1 MIVTEIIDIIKKQ
14 IPDGSKVN
22 VHGWVKSTRHGGK
35 ISFIELNDGSSLK
48 NLQIVAKIEETE
60 DYDQIIKFAK
70 TGSSIMASGI
80 LKQTDKSESGFELI
94 SSKVS
99 LLKSSDED
107 YPLQKKEHSLE
118 FLRDIAH
125 LRPRS
130 KTFNAIFKIRSKLAF
145 AIHQYFNENDFI
157 WTATPILTSSDAE
170 GAGDIFTIQESS
182 ESPLFDKKAFLTV
195 SGQLHGEAFA
205 QAFKKIYTFG
215 PTFRSE
221 HSHTFRHANEFWMIE
236 PEVAFC
242 DLLQLQI
249 LIEDFIKYITKYV
262 TEHCKDELEFFF
274 KEKPFLK
281 ERIDTLLTAEYKRV
295 DYIEAIKILNE
306 AVKKG
311 VKFDDG
317 VTEFKFGTDIGT
329 PEERYLCEKVFNCP
343 IFLQNLP
350 LEMKA
355 FYMKQNP
362 KEKWYDGNDKLEG
375 FSGIT
380 VAANDLLIPGVGE
393 VIGGSQRE
401 DEKKKIEDEAAKRG
415 IDLSSIKWYVDLRKY
430 GYYSSSGFGLGF
442 ERMLM
447 VLLELNIRDTIPF
460 PRTPGTLKF

>member
-1 MIVTEIIDIIKKQ
+1 
-14 IPDGSKVN
+14 
-22 VHGWVKSTRHGGK
+22 
-35 ISFIELNDGSSLK
+35 
-48 NLQIVAKIEETE
+48 
-60 DYDQIIKFAK
+60 
-70 TGSSIMASGI
+70 
-80 LKQTDKSESGFELI
+80 
-94 SSKVS
+94 
-99 LLKSSDED
+99 
-107 YPLQKKEHSLE
+107 
-118 FLRDIAH
+118 
-125 LRPRS
+125 
-130 KTFNAIFKIRSKLAF
+130 
-145 AIHQYFNENDFI
+145 
-157 WTATPILTSSDAE
+157 
-170 GAGDIFTIQESS
+170 
-182 ESPLFDKKAFLTV
+182 
-195 SGQLHGEAFA
+195 
-205 QAFKKIYTFG
+205 
-215 PTFRSE
+215 
-221 HSHTFRHANEFWMIE
+221 MIE

-362 KEKWYDGNDKLEG
+362 KEK
-375 FSGIT
+375 
-380 VAANDLLIPGVGE
+380 
-393 VIGGSQRE
+393 
-401 DEKKKIEDEAAKRG
+401 
-415 IDLSSIKWYVDLRKY
+415 
-430 GYYSSSGFGLGF
+430 
-442 ERMLM
+442 
-447 VLLELNIRDTIPF
+447 
-460 PRTPGTLKF
+460 